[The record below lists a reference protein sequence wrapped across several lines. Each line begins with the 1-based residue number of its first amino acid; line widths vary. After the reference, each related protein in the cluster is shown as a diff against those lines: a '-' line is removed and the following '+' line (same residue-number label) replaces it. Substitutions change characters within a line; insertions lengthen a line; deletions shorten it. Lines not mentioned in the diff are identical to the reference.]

1 MELRNNQ
8 KWCELSYSAKR
19 RKCEDG
25 SQSSTSHANETK
37 SEHDRPPGVK
47 AAKSKKTKVEGK
59 ALIEFQSM
67 WNIKKQDMATK
78 ERLSKM
84 SLLDSLI
91 SKKEPLAE
99 YEEALKKKLINDLMS
114 N

>member
-25 SQSSTSHANETK
+25 SQSSTSHENETK

-47 AAKSKKTKVEGK
+47 AAKSKKTKIELK

-67 WNIKKQDMATK
+67 WDKRQD
-78 ERLSKM
+78 
-84 SLLDSLI
+84 
-91 SKKEPLAE
+91 LAM
-99 YEEALKKKLINDLMS
+99 K
-114 N
+114 